1 MQINT
6 CFLIPVI
13 SELKVKLI
21 FNKYEM
27 NSYYQQQK
35 YPTIAKLNSNFNFN
49 YNWVEYSINFVF
61 FLTTTRPP
69 GQVVKLQLLHQF

>member
-1 MQINT
+1 MRINT

-35 YPTIAKLNSNFNFN
+35 YPTISSHNYDESTISSNICDESTIAKLSP
-49 YNWVEYSINFVF
+49 SSS
-61 FLTTTRPP
+61 
-69 GQVVKLQLLHQF
+69 

>member
-1 MQINT
+1 MRINT

-13 SELKVKLI
+13 SELKMKLI

-35 YPTIAKLNSNFNFN
+35 YPTISSHNYDESTISSNICDESTIAKLSP
-49 YNWVEYSINFVF
+49 SSS
-61 FLTTTRPP
+61 
-69 GQVVKLQLLHQF
+69 

>member
-1 MQINT
+1 MRINT

-35 YPTIAKLNSNFNFN
+35 YPTISSHNYDESTISSNICD
-49 YNWVEYSINFVF
+49 ESTISSIFKDSV
-61 FLTTTRPP
+61 P
-69 GQVVKLQLLHQF
+69 